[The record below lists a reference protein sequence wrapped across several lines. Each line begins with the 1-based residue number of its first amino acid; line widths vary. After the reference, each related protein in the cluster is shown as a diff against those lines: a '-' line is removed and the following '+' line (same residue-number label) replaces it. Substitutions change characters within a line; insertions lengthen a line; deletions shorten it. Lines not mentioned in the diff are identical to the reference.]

1 MRTKRKALLLVC
13 LILLAAWAGKART
26 DTTAPKVDPATALQH
41 LLDGNARYVKG
52 DVTHPNQR
60 PSDAA
65 QHPLA
70 VVLSCSDSRVPPEIV
85 FDQGVGDLFVVRA
98 AGNTYDH
105 LGLQTIVYAVE
116 HLGTRL
122 IVVMGHDQCGAVT
135 GAVKQY
141 PRPAGPMLE
150 NIYPAVKA
158 TKDKPGDHASNA
170 ISENAIL
177 VARKLRTEPKFSGL
191 VARGELRIVPAR
203 YNLAN
208 GSVAIL
214 PEN

>member
-1 MRTKRKALLLVC
+1 MRTKRTAQLLLALMV
-13 LILLAAWAGKART
+13 AWAGIALA
-26 DTTAPKVDPATALQH
+26 DASAPKVDPAAALQH
-41 LLDGNARYVKG
+41 LLDGNARYVRG
-52 DVTHPNQR
+52 DAKRPHQR
-60 PSDAA
+60 PSDAP

-70 VVLSCSDSRVPPEIV
+70 VVLSCSDSRVPPEIL

-98 AGNTYDH
+98 AGNTYDQ
-105 LGLQTIVYAVE
+105 LGLQTIAYAVE

-135 GAVKQY
+135 AAVKQY

-158 TKDKPGDHASNA
+158 AKQSPGDPVSNA

-177 VARKLRTEPKFSGL
+177 IARE
-191 VARGELRIVPAR
+191 
-203 YNLAN
+203 
-208 GSVAIL
+208 
-214 PEN
+214 

>member
-1 MRTKRKALLLVC
+1 LH
-13 LILLAAWAGKART
+13 
-26 DTTAPKVDPATALQH
+26 H

-52 DVTHPNQR
+52 EAKHPNQH
-60 PSDAA
+60 PSDAP

-98 AGNTYDH
+98 AGNTYDQ
-105 LGLQTIVYAVE
+105 LGLETIAYAVE

-122 IVVMGHDQCGAVT
+122 IVVIGHDQCGAVT
-135 GAVKQY
+135 GAVKEY
-141 PRPAGPMLE
+141 PTRSGPLLE

-158 TKDKPGDHASNA
+158 TMDKPGDHVSNA

-177 VARKLRTEPKFSGL
+177 IARQLRNEPRLSGR
-191 VARGELRIVPAR
+191 VERGELRIVPAR